1 MKFGHLIEVVLLKD
15 LAENVAAKL
24 VPDHLFFLK
33 KRSFILG

>member
-24 VPDHLFFLK
+24 VPDHLFFFLK
-33 KRSFILG
+33 KEVLY